1 MQIKPLTAKVNN
13 LNTASNRSTVSRAN
27 VLYIMG
33 TAADTITNHTQS
45 TSFQIAPN
53 NPIVMIKDPD
63 DEVYSGATTTQFTSI
78 EFPRG

>member
-1 MQIKPLTAKVNN
+1 MQIRPLGAKVNN
-13 LNTASNRSTVSRAN
+13 INTSSNRSKVGRAN

-53 NPIVMIKDPD
+53 NPIIMMKDAD
-63 DEVYSGATTTQFTSI
+63 DEVHSGATTTHFTSI

>member
-13 LNTASNRSTVSRAN
+13 INTSSNRSKVSRAN

-53 NPIVMIKDPD
+53 SPIIMMKDPD
-63 DEVYSGATTTQFTSI
+63 DEVHSGATTTHFTSI
-78 EFPRG
+78 IYPRG

>member
-13 LNTASNRSTVSRAN
+13 INTSSNRSKVSRAN

-33 TAADTITNHTQS
+33 TAADTITNLRGGT
-45 TSFQIAPN
+45 
-53 NPIVMIKDPD
+53 VIKDPD
-63 DEVYSGATTTQFTSI
+63 DEVYSGATTTHFTSI

>member
-45 TSFQIAPN
+45 TSFQIAAN
-53 NPIVMIKDPD
+53 HPIVMIKDPD
-63 DEVYSGATTTQFTSI
+63 DEVYSGATTTHFTSI